1 MPRLMSVALTEQAV
15 LERRKRVTR
24 RAGWTMLRPGDHLTL
39 CRKVMGRRKGEP
51 LVRIVDVEVV
61 SIRREL
67 LSEITDE
74 EVALEGFTAED
85 LAKYIAE
92 GDTGPGALARAFC
105 RFFVEHMGGG
115 IDQEVTRVEWAYL
128 G

>member
-1 MPRLMSVALTEQAV
+1 MPRLMSVSLTEQAV

-61 SIRREL
+61 SVRREL
-67 LSEITDE
+67 LSAITDE
-74 EVALEGFTAED
+74 DVALEGFTPDD
-85 LAKYIAE
+85 LAAHTDP
-92 GDTGPGALARAFC
+92 GDHGPGALARAFC
-105 RFFVEHMGGG
+105 RFFVKHMGGSL
-115 IDQEVTRVEWAYL
+115 DQEVTRVEWAYL